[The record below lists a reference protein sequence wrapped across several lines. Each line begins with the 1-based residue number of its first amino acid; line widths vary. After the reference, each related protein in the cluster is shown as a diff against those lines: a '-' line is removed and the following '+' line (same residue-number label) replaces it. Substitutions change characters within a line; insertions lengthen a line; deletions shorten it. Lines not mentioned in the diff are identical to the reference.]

1 MNRRRALFTF
11 AGLAAVVGGSLLL
24 CKPADA
30 HRPYPE
36 PPPPSH
42 YGSYSV
48 SIERPGGGEFPS
60 FWHSGSNYVAGE
72 IGSRYVVRV
81 DNHTGRRIEAV
92 VTVDGR
98 DVVSGQ
104 LGDYKK
110 QRGYIVEPYG
120 SVTID
125 GFRQSLDQVAAFRFS
140 RLRDAYSTRRGTPQ
154 HVGVIGVA
162 VFKEYQAPRQKP
174 RYSRPVS
181 PYPTRPYYDRYPAG
195 EDESAAPNE
204 SKRSDRPASGAA
216 SESAPYRD
224 GDDGDYYGG
233 GRYAPPAPE
242 RIGTEYGES
251 RYSSVRE
258 VTFRRKNKR
267 RPDVVLTTYYDS
279 MDGLRARGIPVDPYP
294 YPEPDPYYDPDPFPE
309 PGFAPPP
316 PPRRY

>member
-30 HRPYPE
+30 HHPYE
-36 PPPPSH
+36 PPPRQ
-42 YGSYSV
+42 GSYSV
-48 SIERPGGGEFPS
+48 SIERPNGGQFPT
-60 FWHSGSNYVAGE
+60 FFYAGSNYVAGD

-81 DNHTGRRIEAV
+81 RNHSGRRIEAV

-98 DVVSGQ
+98 DVVSGK
-104 LGDYKK
+104 LGNYRN

-125 GFRQSLDQVAAFRFS
+125 GFRQSLDQVASFRFS
-140 RLRDAYSTRRGTPQ
+140 RLRDSYSARRGTPQ

-162 VFKEYQAPRQKP
+162 VFEEYRRPKP
-174 RYSRPVS
+174 RYSRPVQ
-181 PYPTRPYYDRYPAG
+181 PRPRPYYDPYPAG
-195 EDESAAPNE
+195 DAESSAAPNKG
-204 SKRSDRPASGAA
+204 KRSDRPAAGAA
-216 SESAPYRD
+216 ESAPSY
-224 GDDGDYYGG
+224 DDGYG
-233 GRYAPPAPE
+233 GRYAPPARE

-258 VTFRRKNKR
+258 VSFRRKNKR
-267 RPDVVLTTYYDS
+267 RPDAVLTTYYDS
-279 MDGLRARGIPVDPYP
+279 MQGLRDRGIPVDPHY